1 MKIEMKR
8 NPLPNTAISLQGNI
22 AHFELNYLF
31 QFLDYASASGEMHI
45 VGEQNSADFFFQ
57 NGMLI
62 FGTLQVNQKKIGD
75 LLLESKL
82 ITADQLSVCL
92 DIHAQHEGH
101 RRLGEILVRK
111 GFLKFES
118 LADMLKEQAREA
130 FFTTLSWKKG
140 IFYFYSEHYPSKEEI
155 LINERIDHLI
165 LEGIVRMDNAPPTGD
180 LPKS

>member
-1 MKIEMKR
+1 MKR
-8 NPLPNTAISLQGNI
+8 DPHSNTAVSLQGNV
-22 AHFELNYLF
+22 ADFELNYIF
-31 QFLDYASASGEMHI
+31 QFLDFASASGEMRI
-45 VGEQNSADFFFQ
+45 VEEQNSASFFFQ

-62 FGTLQVNQKKIGD
+62 FGTLRVNQKKIGD

-82 ITADQLSVCL
+82 ITADQLALCL
-92 DIHAQHEGH
+92 DIHAQHGGR

-118 LADMLKEQAREA
+118 LAGMLKSQAKEA

-165 LEGIVRMDNAPPTGD
+165 LEGIVRMDNASATGG